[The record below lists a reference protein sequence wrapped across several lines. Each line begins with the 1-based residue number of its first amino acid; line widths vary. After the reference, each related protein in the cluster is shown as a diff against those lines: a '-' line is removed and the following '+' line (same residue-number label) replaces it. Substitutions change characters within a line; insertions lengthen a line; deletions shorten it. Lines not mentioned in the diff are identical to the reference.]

1 MKYINENGGFTV
13 IGWYKRREI
22 NDISNEESQNE
33 VESSDIGYHIV
44 SNVPTNRLIVDRT
57 EFNSM
62 KFDPDTIV

>member
-13 IGWYKRREI
+13 IGWYKCGEI

-44 SNVPTNRLIVDRT
+44 SIVPTNREIVKRT
-57 EFNSM
+57 EFNNM